1 MQRFE
6 GKVALVT
13 GAASGMGRATAVR
26 LASEGARVYGTDV
39 NADGLAE
46 TRGEV
51 ESAGGEMRSGVF
63 DVGDRDACFASVG
76 EALDAFGR
84 LDVLCNIAGILRV
97 AHAHEMPV
105 ADWNAVIATNLSG
118 PFFMCQAAIPH
129 LLETRGNIVGVASN
143 AGLMGQA
150 YTAAYCAS
158 KGGLVNLTRAL
169 AWEYMKR
176 PIRINAVAPSGT
188 ETNLAA
194 DANFT
199 EDMDRSLM
207 DRYYGR
213 RGMSQPEEI
222 AAAIA
227 YLASDE
233 AKSVHGA
240 IWTLDNGITAG

>member
-6 GKVALVT
+6 GKVALIT
-13 GAASGMGRATAVR
+13 GAASGMGRATAIR
-26 LASEGARVYGTDV
+26 LASEGAGVYGTDV
-39 NADGLAE
+39 NAEGLAK
-46 TRGEV
+46 TRDEV
-51 ESAGGEMRSGVF
+51 ESAGGEMRSGLF

-97 AHAHEMPV
+97 AHAHEMSV
-105 ADWNAVIATNLSG
+105 EDWNSVIATNLSG

-129 LLETRGNIVGVASN
+129 LLETHGNIVGVASN

-194 DANFT
+194 DANFG
-199 EDMDRSLM
+199 EDIDPSLM
-207 DRYYGR
+207 DRFYGM

-222 AAAIA
+222 AGAIA